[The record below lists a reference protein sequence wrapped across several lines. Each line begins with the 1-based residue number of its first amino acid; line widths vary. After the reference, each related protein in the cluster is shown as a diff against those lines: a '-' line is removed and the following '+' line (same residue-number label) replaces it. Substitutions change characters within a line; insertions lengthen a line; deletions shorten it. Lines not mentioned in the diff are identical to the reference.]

1 MDKPSTVVYR
11 EFLEALRKLVAST
24 PLPAFVMLHIF
35 RDLADQM
42 AKLEEQQ
49 YQKDKAMMNGGKMHE
64 NQ

>member
-11 EFLEALRKLVAST
+11 EFLEALRELVTST
-24 PLPAFVMLHIF
+24 PLPAFVMLHVF

-49 YQKDKAMMNGGKMHE
+49 YQKDKAMMNGGETHE

>member
-11 EFLEALRKLVAST
+11 EFLENLRCLVAST
-24 PLPAFVMLHIF
+24 PLPAFVMLHVF

-49 YQKDKAMMNGGKMHE
+49 YQKDKAMMNGGETHE